1 MGMYLFQKPRDI
13 WQQYYNFLEK
23 VLCCKTTCLR
33 ILLKWVFLTCLLD
46 YSHLRQIALR
56 AKANNPYP
64 NTAKACISNELA
76 SANKISWL
84 AETRCTLELCDALSW
99 LPGLPFPHLFIFADR
114 SRLPGWTAV
123 IIFPASF
130 VTRLQHVPQL
140 CLMRSKGRSA
150 ENFRKSISQPTLKKP
165 CGNCLGEHSLKHF
178 LFYFR
183 LQSSSSLSLLPAPW
197 VLLPR
202 NHCYVYS
209 LCSVDQ
215 TNPNKIW
222 SILVIHLWGQKSKHV
237 ASVSNS
243 FLYITFLIQCCNFGQ
258 NWTSVLAKHIV
269 RQYPCI

>member
-178 LFYFR
+178 FFILGFN
-183 LQSSSSLSLLPAPW
+183 LLPPSPFCQLLGFCYHKTIVMSTVC
-197 VLLPR
+197 VLLTK
-202 NHCYVYS
+202 
-209 LCSVDQ
+209 Q
-215 TNPNKIW
+215 TPI
-222 SILVIHLWGQKSKHV
+222 KSE
-237 ASVSNS
+237 AS
-243 FLYITFLIQCCNFGQ
+243 
-258 NWTSVLAKHIV
+258 W
-269 RQYPCI
+269 